1 MIGFLHPSEMTPEE
15 RIDELAEILADG
27 ILRLKTGVLCPKTQV
42 QSAGAVALKSHCEAE
57 SSLDVSRHMRP
68 DVARK

>member
-1 MIGFLHPSEMTPEE
+1 MIGILHPSEMTPEE

-27 ILRLKTGVLCPKTQV
+27 ILRLKTGVSCPEMQG
-42 QSAGAVALKSHCEAE
+42 QSAGAVALKSLCETE
-57 SSLDVSRHMRP
+57 SSLDVCRHMHP